1 MSSKALK
8 YKQQKSELE
17 KFIAIE
23 AIPAFKKIRKILQ
36 NKGKAVI
43 LNISKKYVV
52 MTVKDKGNEIF
63 GFKIIPRV
71 SFESIYPLGV
81 AVYPKKYGT
90 KDEEIIAIRHIS
102 AKEMVRKILN
112 CYKYCHKLLS
122 KDLTSSH

>member
-1 MSSKALK
+1 MSTKALK

-36 NKGKAVI
+36 NKGKEVI

-63 GFKIIPRV
+63 GFKIIPRI

-81 AVYPKKYGT
+81 AVYPKKNGT
-90 KDEEIIAIRHIS
+90 KDEEIVAIRHITK
-102 AKEMVRKILN
+102 KEMAHKILN
-112 CYKYCHKLLS
+112 RYKYYSKLLS
-122 KDLTSSH
+122 KGFTSSH